1 MFNTCFA
8 GNGRAMALAIRLE
21 GATTATTAMGGARLD
36 DLAVI
41 ETLPNGADTVYGLI
55 GSAIRLPGIEAR
67 LADGDGDA
75 TLRVELIGLP
85 VGSVLGDGVRM
96 VKVAGG
102 AIDVSG
108 WRVDRLMLGLPGAYP
123 GNVALQLRAS
133 ATATTKGSQASIAR
147 DLTVRVLPGIACAT
161 PPGVNPLVRYVNHA
175 AVIIPARPVLVAG
188 PLRGEARG
196 GGILVPRVPSL
207 AHRDI
212 EDADRDLDDRWRG
225 LENGLSEAFS
235 AEMELA
241 LRGRE

>member
-1 MFNTCFA
+1 
-8 GNGRAMALAIRLE
+8 MALAIRLE

-75 TLRVELIGLP
+75 TLRVEVMGLP
-85 VGSVLGDGVRM
+85 VGAVLGDGVRM
-96 VKVAGG
+96 VKVANKP
-102 AIDVSG
+102 APVDVSG

-207 AHRDI
+207 ALRDI